1 MIPEKCMTRPAASRR
16 GPGRVRAESGGSE
29 AADPARLRA
38 SPGKMTRMASL
49 MLLDS
54 ASLYYRAFYGVPE
67 TMTAPDGTPVN
78 AVRGMLDMIARLIRA
93 RRPGSLIAC
102 MDADWRPAFRVAAI
116 PSYKA
121 HRANPDG
128 TEQAPDALTAQVPVI
143 EEVLAAAGVAM
154 AAAPGYEAD
163 DVIGTLT
170 ARADGPV
177 EVVTGDR
184 DLFQLVDDSRGVR
197 VIYTARGLSKL
208 DIVDE
213 AWVTGRYQIPA
224 GTYAAFAALRGD
236 PSDGLPGVPG
246 VGEKTAAALVRV
258 FGTVE
263 AMLTALDKGHGGFP
277 MGSRAKL
284 AASRDYLA
292 AAVPVVAVA
301 TDAPV
306 PATGGTLP
314 TSPADPARLAD
325 LDARWDLGSSLGRMS
340 AALAAGTG

>member
-1 MIPEKCMTRPAASRR
+1 
-16 GPGRVRAESGGSE
+16 
-29 AADPARLRA
+29 
-38 SPGKMTRMASL
+38 

-54 ASLYYRAFYGVPE
+54 ASLYYRAFYGIPE
-67 TMTAPDGTPVN
+67 NSMTATDGTPVN
-78 AVRGMLDMIARLIRA
+78 AVRGLLDMIARLIRA
-93 RRPGSLIAC
+93 RRPGRLVAC

-128 TEQAPDALTAQVPVI
+128 TEQAPDALTAQIPVI
-143 EEVLAAAGVAM
+143 EQVLAAAGVCM
-154 AAAPGYEAD
+154 ASAAGYAAD
-163 DVIGTLT
+163 DVIGTLA

-213 AWVTGRYQIPA
+213 AWVTGRYEIPGRA
-224 GTYAAFAALRGD
+224 YAAFAVLRGD

-246 VGEKTAAALVRV
+246 VGDKTAAALVRV
-258 FGTVE
+258 FGTVQ
-263 AMLTALDKGHGGFP
+263 AMLAALDKGHGGFP

-284 AASRDYLA
+284 AAARDYLA
-292 AAVPVVAVA
+292 AAVPVVQVA
-301 TDAPV
+301 ADAP
-306 PATGGTLP
+306 LP
-314 TSPADPARLAD
+314 TPDDILPTAPADPARLAE

-340 AALAAGTG
+340 AALAARTD

>member
-1 MIPEKCMTRPAASRR
+1 
-16 GPGRVRAESGGSE
+16 
-29 AADPARLRA
+29 
-38 SPGKMTRMASL
+38 
-49 MLLDS
+49 
-54 ASLYYRAFYGVPE
+54 
-67 TMTAPDGTPVN
+67 
-78 AVRGMLDMIARLIRA
+78 
-93 RRPGSLIAC
+93 
-102 MDADWRPAFRVAAI
+102 VAAI

-143 EEVLAAAGVAM
+143 EAVLAAAGVSM
-154 AAAPGYEAD
+154 AAAAGYEAD
-163 DVIGTLT
+163 DVIGTLA
-170 ARADGPV
+170 ARAEGPV

-184 DLFQLVDDSRGVR
+184 DLFQLVDDSRQVR
-197 VIYTARGLSKL
+197 ILYTARGLSKL

-213 AWVTGRYQIPA
+213 AWVADRYQIPGRA
-224 GTYAAFAALRGD
+224 YAAFAALRGD

-263 AMLTALDKGHGGFP
+263 AMLAGLDKGHGGFP

-292 AAVPVVAVA
+292 AAIPVVQVA

-306 PATGGTLP
+306 PPADGRLP
-314 TSPADPARLAD
+314 TSPADPGRLAE

-340 AALAAGTG
+340 AALAARTD